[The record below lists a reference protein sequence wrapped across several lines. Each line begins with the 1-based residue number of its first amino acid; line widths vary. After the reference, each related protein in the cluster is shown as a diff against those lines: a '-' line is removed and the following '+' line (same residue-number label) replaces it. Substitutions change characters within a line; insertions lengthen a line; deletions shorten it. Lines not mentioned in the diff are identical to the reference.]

1 MKTETRS
8 FYEAAVVRALARVV
22 GSLDAALNLRA
33 LAREAALS
41 PFHFHRIFRGMVGE
55 TPLELHRRLR
65 LERAAAH
72 LLTTD
77 ASITRLAFDAGYET
91 HEAFTRAFRQAYGTS
106 PTDLRQHAHE
116 RPAELRSPQ
125 TFLAARCGVHFGDGV
140 DAFVVPP
147 STPEVTMNVSIED
160 MPSIRVAAV
169 RHVGAYNRIVE
180 AFRRLGAITAAAG
193 LMREDAMMLAIYHD
207 DPEATPVEQLLSD
220 ACISVGE
227 GVALPEGVFEQRLT
241 AGLYARATHL
251 GPYRRLGDTWSRLM
265 GEWLP
270 RSGRR
275 VGSGWSYEVYRNNPQ
290 DTPQDDLRTDLYLP
304 LTETADQT

>member
-1 MKTETRS
+1 VKTETRS
-8 FYEAAVVRALARVV
+8 FYEAAVVRALGRVM
-22 GSLDAALNLRA
+22 GSLDATLNLRA

-41 PFHFHRIFRGMVGE
+41 PFHFHRIFRGIVGE

-72 LLTTD
+72 LVTTD

-106 PTDLRQHAHE
+106 PSDLRQRAHG
-116 RPAELRSPQ
+116 RPAGLRPLQ
-125 TFLAARCGVHFGDGV
+125 TFLSARCGVHFGDSA
-140 DAFVVPP
+140 DAFVTPP
-147 STPEVTMNVSIED
+147 STQEVTMNVTIED
-160 MPSIRVAAV
+160 MPAIRVAAV

-180 AFRRLGAITAAAG
+180 AFQRLGAIAAPAG
-193 LMREDAMMLAIYHD
+193 LQRDDAMMLAIYHD
-207 DPEATPVEQLLSD
+207 DPETTPVEQWLSD
-220 ACISVGE
+220 ACLSVGE

-241 AGLYARATHL
+241 PGLYARTTHL

-270 RSGRR
+270 RSGQR

-304 LTETADQT
+304 LAEAADPT